1 MPRLAVLFVL
11 SAASSPC
18 PDLNLIHYICKTAP
32 KIRLEMKTTGFCIA
46 QNPAEQIFK
55 NIRSLLDD
63 SHFQTT
69 FDHLSII

>member
-1 MPRLAVLFVL
+1 M
-11 SAASSPC
+11 
-18 PDLNLIHYICKTAP
+18 KTA
-32 KIRLEMKTTGFCIA
+32 GFCAI